1 MVEGRV
7 NVPEKSL
14 LQNAL
19 SAIILSPLG
28 KWSSPF
34 KLLSIKAEDPI
45 LERPS
50 CSVRVPLKPHLSNA
64 ELGTDDTPWGISIEP
79 VRFHS
84 ERMRI
89 VLSLL
94 ILTEVSVLHINLDS
108 H

>member
-1 MVEGRV
+1 MSRTPIKRQLFAKALSPILVMVEGRV

-79 VRFHS
+79 VRFS
-84 ERMRI
+84 Q
-89 VLSLL
+89 
-94 ILTEVSVLHINLDS
+94 
-108 H
+108 